1 MLSTSGSRRCC
12 PGARQVDDS
21 PAPSPGCADLY
32 RERGLHLAWLAA
44 GVRPLAHD
52 LHAAQSLVA
61 DERTPVIIGRSP
73 GQTGDAPAGRELLRR
88 LGPVSGGP
96 ALIMDRADHG
106 NETRQ
111 LARDLGY
118 RPVVP
123 PPSYGNPAWTY
134 DREFFRRR
142 NEVER
147 CCCRLKRFRR
157 IATRYAPPATTNS
170 TSSSSASSIS
180 P

>member
-1 MLSTSGSRRCC
+1 M
-12 PGARQVDDS
+12 
-21 PAPSPGCADLY
+21 
-32 RERGLHLAWLAA
+32 
-44 GVRPLAHD
+44 
-52 LHAAQSLVA
+52 
-61 DERTPVIIGRSP
+61 IIGLSP

-96 ALIMDRADHG
+96 ALIMDHADHG

-123 PPSYGNPAWTY
+123 PPSYRNPTWTY
-134 DREFFRRR
+134 DRELYRRR

-147 CCCRLKRFRR
+147 CCCRLKRYRR
-157 IATRYAPPATTNS
+157 IATRDDKLNLICLSVIHLALIYDALQLL
-170 TSSSSASSIS
+170 
-180 P
+180 